1 MSHHSE
7 NPDDSPIHRQ
17 MQDAL
22 RQQVDGR
29 NQQLNKLKDA
39 IRQPLIGATGTHPE
53 GKLTPHDEGAIQ
65 FAVGVRDGKVCLDF
79 GTPVAWLGMNPG
91 DALQLA
97 QSLIEHARKAAK
109 GAGSILTL
117 NI

>member
-7 NPDDSPIHRQ
+7 FPDDSP
-17 MQDAL
+17 L
-22 RQQVDGR
+22 RR
-29 NQQLNKLKDA
+29 SIAQQLAKERLDA
-39 IRQPLIGATGTHPE
+39 SFQNILQQTLRQPLIGATGTSPE
-53 GKLTPHDEGAIQ
+53 GQLTPHDEGALQ

-79 GTPVAWLGMNPG
+79 GQPVAWIGMNPG

-97 QSLIEHARKAAK
+97 QSLIEQARKAAK
-109 GAGSILTL
+109 GTGSILTL

>member
-7 NPDDSPIHRQ
+7 NPDDSPLRRSLL
-17 MQDAL
+17 QDLAKNRL
-22 RQQVDGR
+22 
-29 NQQLNKLKDA
+29 NQTFANVLQET
-39 IRQPLIGATGTHPE
+39 ISQPLIGPTGTHPE
-53 GKLTPHDEGAIQ
+53 GQLSPRDEGAIH

-97 QSLIEHARKAAK
+97 QSLIEQARKAAK
-109 GAGSILTL
+109 GTGSILTL